1 MTAVFVDTSY
11 LIAMADPDDQWRS
24 AAQVAIARLGEVEQ
38 VTTDEVLVE
47 FLTALS
53 SNPYLR
59 GIASATVR
67 RIIANPRITVIQQ
80 SHDSFMRGLAR
91 YEQRPDK
98 GYSLQDCVSMNVM
111 EMLNITEILTAD
123 RHFEQEGFIA
133 LMRP

>member
-11 LIAMADPDDQWRS
+11 LIAMADPGDQWRL
-24 AAQVAIARLGEVEQ
+24 AAQTAIARLGEVEL

-59 GIASATVR
+59 SIASTAVR
-67 RIIANPRITVIQQ
+67 RIIANPNIEVIQQ

-123 RHFEQEGFIA
+123 RHFEQEGFTA